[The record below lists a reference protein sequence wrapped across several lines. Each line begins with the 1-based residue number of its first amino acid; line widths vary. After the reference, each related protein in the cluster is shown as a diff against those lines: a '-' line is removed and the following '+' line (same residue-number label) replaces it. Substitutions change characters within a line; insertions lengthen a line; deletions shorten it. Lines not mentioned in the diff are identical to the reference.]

1 MSFRKCG
8 TCIHF
13 FVKPNEV
20 EIARHAPDISKCQ
33 PGMPHCLGG
42 QVRGGCAVWQ
52 ERAEKGMKMPWGDG
66 PMVENTFGC
75 KLWERGGP
83 SVKQVGSFSKI
94 EEKIKTGL
102 SNHPFYY
109 PMGAIGV
116 VLLTG
121 LAKKFKSGSM
131 DQWITREGKLGGKGF
146 LSKPRSEQHKLLK
159 NSVKKYGYRSTLGSI
174 MVLERSHV
182 IDQRHGEELE
192 ELRDWLKDTFGGE
205 GSYE

>member
-42 QVRGGCAVWQ
+42 QVRGACGKWQ

-83 SVKQVGSFSKI
+83 SVKQIGSFSKI
-94 EEKIKTGL
+94 NRSLTTA
-102 SNHPFYY
+102 HPLIA
-109 PMGAIGV
+109 PISAIGV
-116 VLLTG
+116 ALLTG
-121 LAKKFKSGSM
+121 VAKKFKEGSL
-131 DQWITREGKLGGKGF
+131 DKWITREGKLGGK
-146 LSKPRSEQHKLLK
+146 
-159 NSVKKYGYRSTLGSI
+159 
-174 MVLERSHV
+174 
-182 IDQRHGEELE
+182 
-192 ELRDWLKDTFGGE
+192 
-205 GSYE
+205 